1 MRNSLLFF
9 LFLSFILC
17 SCYQESIDNMN
28 IDESRVIPPEKME
41 PLLTD
46 LFLVEGAVS
55 YMADKGTPID
65 GYSKK
70 YFEEVLEKHDVTRK
84 EFEESIK
91 YYTYHIQKLDKIF
104 ENVIVNLSKL
114 ETEVLTE
121 IEEEKENEKE

>member
-1 MRNSLLFF
+1 MRNSLLLF